1 MATFSSLGVQKNYIK
16 AIKELGISSP
26 SEIQEK
32 TIPVLLKSATDFIG
46 LAQTGTGK
54 TAAFGLPV
62 LHHIDTSSDDIQA
75 LILSPTRELVQQ
87 IKKQLFKFTKFNEQK
102 VFVEAV
108 FGGEKIDHQMNNLK
122 RTTHIVVATPGR
134 LIDLIER
141 GSVDISH
148 VKTVIL
154 DENNQKLNEIKS
166 GKIAIVIMGM
176 PYKCPPAPF
185 EASLLVDSMLRKR
198 GIRDS
203 VEIDFYSPAPITLP
217 AAGPEVSKK
226 ILDLVNSEKITFHNS
241 QKIKHVESKKLI
253 FENDEYS
260 FDILLAIPPHIAPKI
275 IYDSNLAKAPG
286 FIPIDR
292 DCKTPFENI
301 FAVGD
306 VTSLTVIDSLVVPKA
321 GIFAEGEGITVAKNI
336 ISKIESKE
344 TSAIFDGK
352 GGCFLESGRDTAS
365 IIEVDMF
372 TNSKPSTK
380 LTESTKDNLSKK
392 LDFEKE
398 RLSKWL

>member
-1 MATFSSLGVQKNYIK
+1 LSKIPHVVILGGGFGGLSAANEIRNSLDSSKVNITIIDKKDWFMVGFAKLWIMNGSRTFENSIGSLN
-16 AIKELGISSP
+16 ELP
-26 SEIQEK
+26 
-32 TIPVLLKSATDFIG
+32 
-46 LAQTGTGK
+46 
-54 TAAFGLPV
+54 
-62 LHHIDTSSDDIQA
+62 
-75 LILSPTRELVQQ
+75 
-87 IKKQLFKFTKFNEQK
+87 KKQINFIKDEIVEINPKNNFVKTKSENISFD
-102 VFVEAV
+102 FLIISMGAV
-108 FGGEKIDHQMNNLK
+108 LAPEKIPGLTENGFNLYDHNQ
-122 RTTHIVVATPGR
+122 
-134 LIDLIER
+134 
-141 GSVDISH
+141 
-148 VKTVIL
+148 L
-154 DENNQKLNEIKS
+154 DEINQRLNKIES

-203 VEIDFYSPAPITLP
+203 VEIDFYSPASITLP
-217 AAGPEVSKK
+217 AAGPEVSKQ
-226 ILDLVNSEKITFHNS
+226 ILDLVNSEKIIFHNS
-241 QKIKHVESKKLI
+241 QKIKCVESKKLI

-260 FDILLAIPPHIAPKI
+260 FDILLAIPPHIAPKV
-275 IYDSNLAKAPG
+275 IYDSNLAIAPG

-301 FAVGD
+301 FAIGD
-306 VTSLTVIDSLVVPKA
+306 VTSLTVIDSLAVPKA

-336 ISKIESKE
+336 ISKIESND
-344 TSAIFDGK
+344 TSTIFDGK

-372 TNSKPSTK
+372 SNSKPSTK

>member
-1 MATFSSLGVQKNYIK
+1 MTNIPHVVILG
-16 AIKELGISSP
+16 GG
-26 SEIQEK
+26 
-32 TIPVLLKSATDFIG
+32 FGG
-46 LAQTGTGK
+46 LAAANEIRNSLDSSKVKITIIDKKDWFMVGYAKLWIMNGTRTFENSIGS
-54 TAAFGLPV
+54 L
-62 LHHIDTSSDDIQA
+62 DN
-75 LILSPTRELVQQ
+75 LS
-87 IKKQLFKFTKFNEQK
+87 KKQINFIKDEITEINPKNS
-102 VFVEAV
+102 FVKIKSGKISFDFLIISMGAILAP
-108 FGGEKIDHQMNNLK
+108 EKIPGLVENGFNLYDH
-122 RTTHIVVATPGR
+122 
-134 LIDLIER
+134 
-141 GSVDISH
+141 
-148 VKTVIL
+148 
-154 DENNQKLNEIKS
+154 NQLHQINKKLNEIKS

-203 VEIDFYSPAPITLP
+203 VQIDFYSPAPITLP
-217 AAGPEVSKK
+217 AAGPEVSKQ

-241 QKIKHVESKKLI
+241 QKIKHVEPKKLI
-253 FENDEYS
+253 FENNEYN
-260 FDILLAIPPHIAPKI
+260 FDILLAIPPHIAPKV
-275 IYDSNLAKAPG
+275 IYDSNLALKPG
-286 FIPIDR
+286 FISIDR

-306 VTSLTVIDSLVVPKA
+306 VTSLTVNDTMAVPKA
-321 GIFAEGEGITVAKNI
+321 GIFAEGEGIVVAKNI
-336 ISKIESKE
+336 ISKLESNEK
-344 TSAIFDGK
+344 SILFAGK

-372 TNSKPSTK
+372 TNQKPTTK